1 MAVFVNGMSLGHHR
15 PLLAIS
21 RARNGLHAIIWR
33 MVKSSIKTAVVKT
46 KYGSFKA
53 IFEPEIDMG
62 GYVVTAPKVQGTVS
76 WGKNL
81 SHAKEMIVECIEGA
95 IEARIIVEAVKQ
107 GNLRF
112 TARASK
118 MPALA

>member
-1 MAVFVNGMSLGHHR
+1 MAKG
-15 PLLAIS
+15 
-21 RARNGLHAIIWR
+21 
-33 MVKSSIKTAVVKT
+33 SIKTAIVKP

-53 IFEPEIDMG
+53 VFEPEMDMG
-62 GYVVTAPKVQGTVS
+62 GYVATAPKVQGTVS

-81 SHAKEMIVECIEGA
+81 SHAKEMIAECIEGA
-95 IEARIIVEAVKQ
+95 IGARIIVEAVKQ

-118 MPALA
+118 MPTLA